1 MKKLFYLINAKVLF
15 LLMLMTVLF
24 TACSEQ
30 DSKSS
35 GNSGI
40 EVSSYYPVDVSP
52 TALHERITVQFNRV
66 SGIGAED
73 TDACLPYYDI
83 KIGTDDNINNALD
96 LGTVEPNDSL
106 LVRFADKWDN
116 KYPTISR
123 MWKNNWENISTLF
136 AYPDEIRRVIYTTNA
151 IESLNSVIRK
161 AVNNKKIFPD
171 DQAAF
176 KAVFLAIKQ
185 ASKKWTMPIRNWKP
199 ALNRFEMEYGN

>member
-1 MKKLFYLINAKVLF
+1 MKKLFYLINEKVLF
-15 LLMLMTVLF
+15 LLMLMTALF

-35 GNSGI
+35 GNGGI
-40 EVSSYYPVDVSP
+40 DVSSYYPVDVSP

-106 LVRFADKWDN
+106 LVRFAVKKSKSEADSTEGFPFFYYADLQDN
-116 KYPTISR
+116 IEYTIWIRSNFS
-123 MWKNNWENISTLF
+123 KCGYGQSNFISVKSTPVPL
-136 AYPDEIRRVIYTTNA
+136 P
-151 IESLNSVIRK
+151 S
-161 AVNNKKIFPD
+161 
-171 DQAAF
+171 
-176 KAVFLAIKQ
+176 
-185 ASKKWTMPIRNWKP
+185 
-199 ALNRFEMEYGN
+199 